1 MEQLSPQHVRSSLSG
16 GQADSERTQFNT
28 RVRKHTIKASTIQS
42 SGKNIVPLSKRRGV
56 VMEFH
61 VGNVNTNTL

>member
-28 RVRKHTIKASTIQS
+28 RVRKHQS
-42 SGKNIVPLSKRRGV
+42 ISD
-56 VMEFH
+56 
-61 VGNVNTNTL
+61 NVSFCTSVTALGHP

>member
-28 RVRKHTIKASTIQS
+28 RVRQHNRKKSENY
-42 SGKNIVPLSKRRGV
+42 GKL
-56 VMEFH
+56 
-61 VGNVNTNTL
+61 